1 MKNLIYIFVGVA
13 LTTLSYLVCLWA
25 GVDIQF
31 NWLEFMAVSTSYTC
45 TILFALQKRIAY
57 FYGVISTF
65 FLCVFFGLQGVFA
78 LAIFNGILVASLIY
92 GYFRWGPDG
101 NPIPVTRI
109 DNIKSLSGY
118 ALFFCVVAAGFYLIV
133 GGTLNIDF
141 ILSPKIEMILALQID
156 PLLVS
161 KIDLLLASGSA
172 MAQLMLDNKKIEN
185 WLVWIVINIFSIG
198 FFINQ
203 GFFLLAIQFA
213 MFLLNAIVAFVHW
226 KKDLKGEIKC
236 KA

>member
-1 MKNLIYIFVGVA
+1 MKNLVYIFVGVA
-13 LTTLSYLVCLWA
+13 LTTLSYLVCLWV

-45 TILFALQKRIAY
+45 TILFTLQKRIAY

-101 NPIPVTRI
+101 NPIPVSRI
-109 DNIKSLSGY
+109 DNIKSLAGY

-133 GGTLNIDF
+133 GGG
-141 ILSPKIEMILALQID
+141 SR
-156 PLLVS
+156 
-161 KIDLLLASGSA
+161 IDLLLASGSA
-172 MAQLMLDNKKIEN
+172 TAQLALDQKKIET
-185 WLVWIVINIFSIG
+185 WFMWIVINVFSVWFFLQSG
-198 FFINQ
+198 FV
-203 GFFLLAIQFA
+203 LLAIQFG
-213 MFLLNAIVAFVHW
+213 MFLINAIAALLFWYRSMNNRGTFDKMSIEVT
-226 KKDLKGEIKC
+226 
-236 KA
+236 

>member
-1 MKNLIYIFVGVA
+1 MKNLVYIFVGVA
-13 LTTLSYLVCLWA
+13 LTTLSYLICLWS
-25 GVDIQF
+25 GIDIQF

-45 TILFALQKRIAY
+45 TILFTLQKRIAY

-65 FLCVFFGLQGVFA
+65 FLCVFFAMQGVFA
-78 LAIFNGILVASLIY
+78 LAIFNGILVVSLIY

-118 ALFFCVVAAGFYLIV
+118 ALFFLAVAAGFYLIV
-133 GGTLNIDF
+133 GGG
-141 ILSPKIEMILALQID
+141 SR
-156 PLLVS
+156 
-161 KIDLLLASGSA
+161 IDLLLASGSA

-185 WLVWIVINIFSIG
+185 WLVWIIINIFSIA

-203 GFFLLAIQFA
+203 GFILLAIQFA
-213 MFLLNAIVAFVHW
+213 MFLVNAIVAFIRW
-226 KKDLKGEIKC
+226 KKDLKGEYKC
-236 KA
+236 KASPLTV

>member
-1 MKNLIYIFVGVA
+1 MKNLVFIFVGVA
-13 LTTLSYLVCLWA
+13 LTALSYLICLWA

-31 NWLEFMAVSTSYTC
+31 NWLEFMAVATSYTC

-65 FLCVFFGLQGVFA
+65 FLCIFFGLQGVFA
-78 LAIFNGILVASLIY
+78 LAIFNGILVVSLIY

-118 ALFFCVVAAGFYLIV
+118 VLFFFAVAFGFLLIV
-133 GGTLNIDF
+133 GGG
-141 ILSPKIEMILALQID
+141 
-156 PLLVS
+156 S

-185 WLVWIVINIFSIG
+185 WLVWIVINVFSIV

-226 KKDLKGEIKC
+226 KKDLKGEYKC
-236 KA
+236 KASPLTV